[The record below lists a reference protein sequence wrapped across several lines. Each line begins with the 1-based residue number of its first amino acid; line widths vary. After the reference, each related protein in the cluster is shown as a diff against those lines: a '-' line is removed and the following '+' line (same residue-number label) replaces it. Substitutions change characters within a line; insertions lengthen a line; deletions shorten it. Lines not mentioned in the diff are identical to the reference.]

1 MKNEIVYDTR
11 TFSDILWGR
20 TNVPDGFF
28 VTGSLLD
35 RRHQP
40 CNCLL
45 NLAFASI
52 ASTIDSPPRPIGA
65 AGPKIRD
72 RCYFLAPPRDRGVM
86 NEE

>member
-40 CNCLL
+40 CNCLI

-65 AGPKIRD
+65 AGPKLEIAAIFGAAAR
-72 RCYFLAPPRDRGVM
+72 PRRY
-86 NEE
+86 E